1 MWVVLLGTVS
11 LQWVLWVLLR
21 STRRTW
27 EVVIGVLTWHP
38 ITILT
43 PHTPNLSMDRAPI
56 GSIWG
61 HSYWGSNLWLVSA
74 YWASKGPRSCP
85 IEANWSDTSD
95 QRTIWSAAEWQPPP
109 DKPPLLRC
117 ASAHQSGLFCRKSG
131 GGCGCMGGETHL
143 IDKGGLEPPF
153 SAHLASLSVRVT
165 LVGRSQSLLHTNS
178 THRDP
183 IKLSHTIH
191 T

>member
-109 DKPPLLRC
+109 DKPPLLRVPLRTSQVSFVGSRGVVVG
-117 ASAHQSGLFCRKSG
+117 AWGVKHIWLTKVVSSHHFPL
-131 GGCGCMGGETHL
+131 TWPL
-143 IDKGGLEPPF
+143 
-153 SAHLASLSVRVT
+153 SLSE
-165 LVGRSQSLLHTNS
+165 
-178 THRDP
+178 
-183 IKLSHTIH
+183 
-191 T
+191 

>member
-11 LQWVLWVLLR
+11 LQWVLWVVLR

-117 ASAHQSGLFCRKSG
+117 ASCTSQVSFVGSRGWLWVHG
-131 GGCGCMGGETHL
+131 GVKHIWLTKVVSSHHFPL
-143 IDKGGLEPPF
+143 TWPL
-153 SAHLASLSVRVT
+153 SLSE
-165 LVGRSQSLLHTNS
+165 
-178 THRDP
+178 
-183 IKLSHTIH
+183 
-191 T
+191 